1 MSLHR
6 SSPFQSLLFVPGDR
20 PERFEKALN
29 SGADVVIVDL
39 EDAVSPSAKERARS
53 IIASWVSP
61 EKPILVRINARGT
74 PWFSED
80 VKLRNLRGIAGIVLP
95 KAETGGDI
103 EAVFGGSSGRIP
115 VYPLIE
121 TGAGLCNA
129 REVAAAPYV
138 QQLLFGTLDFIAD
151 MGIEGDAEE
160 LNPYRAALALASRV
174 SGIEPPIDGVT
185 PAIDDINRLTTD
197 ALNGRRLGFGGKLCI
212 HPKQVPIVNQ
222 CYRPSEADLEWA
234 RRILD
239 AAERAD
245 GSVLVLD
252 GKMVD
257 RPVVLKAQ
265 RILAAARR

>member
-1 MSLHR
+1 MSLHG

-29 SGADVVIVDL
+29 SGADAVIVDL
-39 EDAVSPSAKERARS
+39 EDAVAPAAKEHARS
-53 IIASWVSP
+53 VIASWVSP
-61 EKPILVRINARGT
+61 ERPVLVRINARGT
-74 PWFSED
+74 PWFAED
-80 VKLRNLRGIAGIVLP
+80 AKLRGLPGIAGIVLP
-95 KAETGGDI
+95 KAETADDI
-103 EAVFGGSSGRIP
+103 EALFGGSSDRIP

-121 TGAGLCNA
+121 TGAGLWNA

-138 QQLLFGTLDFIAD
+138 RQLLFGTLDFIAD

-185 PAIDDINRLTTD
+185 PAIDDIDRLTSD
-197 ALNGRRLGFGGKLCI
+197 ALNGKRLGFGGKLCI
-212 HPKQVPIVNQ
+212 HPKQVPTVNR
-222 CYRPSEADLEWA
+222 CYRPSAADLEWA
-234 RRILD
+234 RRVLD
-239 AAERAD
+239 VAERAD
-245 GSVLVLD
+245 GAVLVLD

-265 RILAAARR
+265 RILAAART